1 VAADTGRFPEI
12 TWETVVLLTPAAFAT
27 AWMFGADS
35 DELDRKLVCSFTIE
49 FSQHGGK
56 GLIRWGE
63 LNTNRFAREVE
74 CMPYGLAAQVVNYP
88 VPALYA
94 IRIKGQLGA
103 TALSAFPAMVPRQQG
118 HDTALTG
125 LLDQSALFGVL
136 AGVEALGL
144 GLLEVRQLTRHR
156 KSPE

>member
-1 VAADTGRFPEI
+1 MELLRLLCIAWAKKFGSNPRSAITFSTFRRVAADTGRFPEI

-56 GLIRWGE
+56 HLIRWGE

-74 CMPYGLAAQVVNYP
+74 CMPYGLAAQVVNS
-88 VPALYA
+88 
-94 IRIKGQLGA
+94 R
-103 TALSAFPAMVPRQQG
+103 
-118 HDTALTG
+118 
-125 LLDQSALFGVL
+125 
-136 AGVEALGL
+136 
-144 GLLEVRQLTRHR
+144 
-156 KSPE
+156 